1 MKKITIAFIS
11 LLAIVMA
18 SCEPNKKFNSYGFE
32 GEYEMRTKYEWKTNG
47 ESVQSYRDMISPVK
61 VFVENGH
68 LYIRTNSFGMPNY
81 GDYDT
86 EEVVF
91 TYDPP
96 VEQYSDNTSIE
107 GNGEGIENIVTD
119 THAVIFIRDGY
130 FYVERSGKTIKSL
143 PIEALSVQQEKILFK
158 KSDSFDIPLTDANGR
173 IILMSRNHFEYGQA
187 VLRNDSIFWDIE
199 LYSDMGESSSSS
211 YEISN
216 FRITYHNVLVRK

>member
-1 MKKITIAFIS
+1 MCVI
-11 LLAIVMA
+11 LRGY
-18 SCEPNKKFNSYGFE
+18 EPKHLK
-32 GEYEMRTKYEWKTNG
+32 REWKTNG